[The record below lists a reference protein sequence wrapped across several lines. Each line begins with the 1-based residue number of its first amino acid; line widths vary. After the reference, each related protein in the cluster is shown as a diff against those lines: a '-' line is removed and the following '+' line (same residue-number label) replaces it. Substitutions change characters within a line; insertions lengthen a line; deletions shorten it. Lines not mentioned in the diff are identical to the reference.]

1 MFFVKNCEIL
11 YLFPAF
17 PSEYE
22 PFKPRL
28 RPPTC
33 LFSSLFL
40 SSSHDSARLAILK
53 FVMVL
58 LFVEIVLLEI
68 SDYILRVF
76 SLLFQFLTLRSRKF
90 SLGVCP

>member
-11 YLFPAF
+11 CLFPAF
-17 PSEYE
+17 PSENE
-22 PFKPRL
+22 SFKPRL

-40 SSSHDSARLAILK
+40 SFSHDYARLAILK

-58 LFVEIVLLEI
+58 LFVEVVLLEI
-68 SDYILRVF
+68 SNYILGVF
-76 SLLFQFLTLRSRKF
+76 CTLFQFLTLRA
-90 SLGVCP
+90 

>member
-17 PSEYE
+17 PSKYK

-28 RPPTC
+28 KASTC

-40 SSSHDSARLAILK
+40 PSSHYSARLSILK
-53 FVMVL
+53 FIMVL
-58 LFVEIVLLEI
+58 LFVKIVLLEI
-68 SDYILRVF
+68 FDYILGVF
-76 SLLFQFLTLRSRKF
+76 SPIFQFLTLRS
-90 SLGVCP
+90 

>member
-76 SLLFQFLTLRSRKF
+76 SPLF
-90 SLGVCP
+90 